1 MPWPRRP
8 RRRPG
13 RPYYGWVI
21 VGVLALTETISF
33 GVLAY
38 GFAVFL
44 VPMQHELGWSP
55 TAITGAYSLAVVVSG
70 LAAIPM
76 GWWLDRHG
84 ARALMTLG
92 SGGATALVLA
102 WSQVEDLTAFYAIW
116 AGIGLVMAAVLYEPA
131 FAVIATWFA
140 RARHQALAVLTVV
153 AGFASVVF
161 TPLAGWLV
169 EVQGWRGA
177 LVTLAAILGTLT
189 IPPHALVL
197 RRRPEDLG
205 LRPDGAAA
213 DPPPPATDAT
223 PLAAGSPLTD
233 DTLTRSV
240 AVRVALRDPGFWW
253 LTAALFLATLAATA
267 ISVHLVTYLRERG
280 YSASVAATWAG
291 LIGLGAVLGRVAVTV
306 AGRRLPLPLV
316 TAAMFA
322 LQALAVLVLVGWRR
336 PAGVAAFVV
345 LFGLGVGLVSLARA
359 ALIADFYGRASYAT
373 ISGVLALLLTAARA
387 LAPVGASTLRT
398 RLDSY
403 APVMGT
409 VAVASTL
416 AAAMMLLAH
425 RTQQQATTGPLTI
438 EPRSIGTRGELCDR
452 LDPDTGVTNRSAVVH
467 DTRRAPII

>member
-1 MPWPRRP
+1 MPRPRRP

-13 RPYYGWVI
+13 RPFYGWVI
-21 VGVLALTETISF
+21 VGVLALTETVSF

-38 GFAVFL
+38 AFAVFL
-44 VPMQHELGWSP
+44 VPMQHDLGWSP
-55 TAITGAYSLAVVVSG
+55 TAITGAYSLAVVVAG
-70 LAAIPM
+70 LAAIPV

-92 SGGATALVLA
+92 SGAATALVLA

-116 AGIGLVMAAVLYEPA
+116 GGIGLVMAAVLYEPA
-131 FAVIATWFA
+131 FAVIATWFTHH
-140 RARHQALAVLTVV
+140 RHQALAVLTVV

-189 IPPHALVL
+189 IAPHALAL

-205 LRPDGAAA
+205 LSPDGAAA
-213 DPPPPATDAT
+213 HPPPPATAAT
-223 PLAAGSPLTD
+223 PVAAGDPLPD
-233 DTLTRSV
+233 HNPGV
-240 AVRVALRDPGFWW
+240 PVRAALRDPGFCW
-253 LTAALFLATLAATA
+253 LAAALFLATLAVTA
-267 ISVHLVTYLRERG
+267 ISVHLVAYLRERG
-280 YSASVAATWAG
+280 YSAGFAATWAG
-291 LIGLGAVLGRVAVTV
+291 LLGAGVVLGRVAVTV

-316 TAAMFA
+316 TAATFA
-322 LQALAVLVLVGWRR
+322 LQALAVLVLVGWRG

-359 ALIADFYGRASYAT
+359 ALVADFYGPASYAT

-387 LAPVGASTLRT
+387 LAPVSASTLRT
-398 RLDSY
+398 TLDSY

-409 VAVASTL
+409 VAAASAL

-425 RTQQQATTGPLTI
+425 RTQQRAMTGAVTI
-438 EPRSIGTRGELCDR
+438 EPGSTDQAGR
-452 LDPDTGVTNRSAVVH
+452 V
-467 DTRRAPII
+467 

>member
-8 RRRPG
+8 HQRPG

-21 VGVLALTETISF
+21 VGVLALTETASF

-70 LAAIPM
+70 LAAIPV

-84 ARALMTLG
+84 ARTLMTLG
-92 SGGATALVLA
+92 SAAATALVLA

-116 AGIGLVMAAVLYEPA
+116 GGIGLVMAAVLYEPA

-140 RARHQALAVLTVV
+140 QARHQALAVLTVV

-213 DPPPPATDAT
+213 HPPPPATVAT
-223 PLAAGSPLTD
+223 PLAAGGPLTD

-240 AVRVALRDPGFWW
+240 AARAALRDPGFWW
-253 LTAALFLATLAATA
+253 LTAALFLATLAVTA
-267 ISVHLVTYLRERG
+267 ISVHLVAYLRERG

-322 LQALAVLVLVGWRR
+322 LQALAVLVLVGWNR

-425 RTQQQATTGPLTI
+425 RTQQRATTGPLTI
-438 EPRSIGTRGELCDR
+438 EPRSIG
-452 LDPDTGVTNRSAVVH
+452 DPR
-467 DTRRAPII
+467 

>member
-1 MPWPRRP
+1 MPRSRRP
-8 RRRPG
+8 HRRPDR

-21 VGVLALTETISF
+21 VGVLALTETVSF

-38 GFAVFL
+38 AFAVFL
-44 VPMQHELGWSP
+44 VPMQQELGWSP

-70 LAAIPM
+70 LAAIPV

-92 SGGATALVLA
+92 SAAATALVLA
-102 WSQVEDLTAFYAIW
+102 WSRVEDLMALYAIW

-177 LVTLAAILGTLT
+177 LVTLAAILGVLT
-189 IPPHALVL
+189 IPPHALAL

-213 DPPPPATDAT
+213 HPPPPATDAT
-223 PLAAGSPLTD
+223 PVASGGPPTD
-233 DTLTRSV
+233 DNNPPARSV
-240 AVRVALRDPGFWW
+240 SARAALRDPGFWW
-253 LTAALFLATLAATA
+253 LTAALFMATLAVTM
-267 ISVHLVTYLRERG
+267 ISVHLVAYLRERG
-280 YSASVAATWAG
+280 YSASFAATWTG
-291 LIGLGAVLGRVAVTV
+291 LLGAGAVLGRVAVTL

-322 LQALAVLVLVGWRR
+322 LQTLAVLVLVGWRQ

-359 ALIADFYGRASYAT
+359 ALVADFYGRASYAT
-373 ISGVLALLLTAARA
+373 ISGGARA
-387 LAPVGASTLRT
+387 AADRGPST
-398 RLDSY
+398 
-403 APVMGT
+403 
-409 VAVASTL
+409 
-416 AAAMMLLAH
+416 
-425 RTQQQATTGPLTI
+425 
-438 EPRSIGTRGELCDR
+438 
-452 LDPDTGVTNRSAVVH
+452 
-467 DTRRAPII
+467 RAG

>member
-1 MPWPRRP
+1 MLWPRRP
-8 RRRPG
+8 HRRPG
-13 RPYYGWVI
+13 RPFYGWVI
-21 VGVLALTETISF
+21 VGVLALTETVSF

-38 GFAVFL
+38 AFAVFL

-55 TAITGAYSLAVVVSG
+55 AAITGAYSLAVVVSG
-70 LAAIPM
+70 LAAIPV

-84 ARALMTLG
+84 ARTLMTLG
-92 SGGATALVLA
+92 SVAATALVLA

-140 RARHQALAVLTVV
+140 QARHQALAVLTVV

-177 LVTLAAILGTLT
+177 LVTLAAILAVLT
-189 IPPHALVL
+189 IPPHALAL

-213 DPPPPATDAT
+213 HPPPPATV
-223 PLAAGSPLTD
+223 AAGGSLTD
-233 DTLTRSV
+233 HATTPSV
-240 AVRVALRDPGFWW
+240 SVRAALRDPGFWW
-253 LTAALFLATLAATA
+253 LTAALFLATLAVTA
-267 ISVHLVTYLRERG
+267 ISVHLVAYLRERG
-280 YSASVAATWAG
+280 YSAGFAATWAG
-291 LIGLGAVLGRVAVTV
+291 LLGAGAVLGRVAVTV

-322 LQALAVLVLVGWRR
+322 LQALAVLVLVGWNR
-336 PAGVAAFVV
+336 PAGVAAFVA

-359 ALIADFYGRASYAT
+359 ALVADFYGRASYAT

-387 LAPVGASTLRT
+387 LAPVSASTLRT

-409 VAVASTL
+409 VAAASAL
-416 AAAMMLLAH
+416 AAATMLLAH
-425 RTQQQATTGPLTI
+425 RTRQRATTGAVTI
-438 EPRSIGTRGELCDR
+438 EPGSIHQAG
-452 LDPDTGVTNRSAVVH
+452 PV
-467 DTRRAPII
+467 

>member
-8 RRRPG
+8 DRRPD
-13 RPYYGWVI
+13 RPYFGWVI
-21 VGVLALTETISF
+21 VGVLALTETVSF

-38 GFAVFL
+38 AFAVFL

-70 LAAIPM
+70 LAAIPV

-92 SGGATALVLA
+92 SVAATVLVLA
-102 WSQVEDLTAFYAIW
+102 WSKVEDLTALYAIW

-140 RARHQALAVLTVV
+140 QARHQALAVLTVV

-169 EVQGWRGA
+169 EAQGWRGA

-189 IPPHALVL
+189 IPPHALAL

-213 DPPPPATDAT
+213 HPLPQAPVATR
-223 PLAAGSPLTD
+223 GSPID
-233 DTLTRSV
+233 DTPARSV
-240 AVRVALRDPGFWW
+240 STRKALRDPGFWW
-253 LTAALFLATLAATA
+253 LTAALFLATLAVTV
-267 ISVHLVTYLRERG
+267 ISVHLVAYLRERG
-280 YSASVAATWAG
+280 YSAGLAATWAG
-291 LIGLGAVLGRVAVTV
+291 LLGAGVVLGRVAVIG

-322 LQALAVLVLVGWRR
+322 LQALAVLVLMGWRR
-336 PAGVAAFVV
+336 PAGVAAFVG
-345 LFGLGVGLVSLARA
+345 LFGLGVGLVSFARA
-359 ALIADFYGRASYAT
+359 ALVADFYGRASYAT

-398 RLDSY
+398 TLDSY

-409 VAVASTL
+409 VAVASAL

-425 RTQQQATTGPLTI
+425 RTQQRATTRLVTI
-438 EPRSIGTRGELCDR
+438 EPSSTESEMR
-452 LDPDTGVTNRSAVVH
+452 
-467 DTRRAPII
+467 

>member
-1 MPWPRRP
+1 MPWPPAWP

-13 RPYYGWVI
+13 RPFYGWVI
-21 VGVLALTETISF
+21 VGVLALTETVSF

-38 GFAVFL
+38 AFAVFL
-44 VPMQHELGWSP
+44 VPMQQELGWSP

-70 LAAIPM
+70 LAAIPV

-84 ARALMTLG
+84 GRALMTLG
-92 SGGATALVLA
+92 SGAATALVLA

-131 FAVIATWFA
+131 FAVIATWFT

-177 LVTLAAILGTLT
+177 LITLAAILGTLT
-189 IPPHALVL
+189 IAPHALAL

-205 LRPDGAAA
+205 LSPDGAAVH
-213 DPPPPATDAT
+213 PPPPATAAT
-223 PLAAGSPLTD
+223 PVAAGGPLPDHAPTP
-233 DTLTRSV
+233 SV
-240 AVRVALRDPGFWW
+240 PVRAALRDPGFWW
-253 LTAALFLATLAATA
+253 LTAALFLATLAVTA
-267 ISVHLVTYLRERG
+267 ISVHLVAYLRERG
-280 YSASVAATWAG
+280 YSAGFAATWAG
-291 LIGLGAVLGRVAVTV
+291 LLGAGVVLGRVAMTV

-322 LQALAVLVLVGWRR
+322 LQALAVLVLVGWNR

-359 ALIADFYGRASYAT
+359 ALVADFYGPASYAT

-387 LAPVGASTLRT
+387 LAPVSASTLRT
-398 RLDSY
+398 GLDSY

-409 VAVASTL
+409 VAAASAL

-425 RTQQQATTGPLTI
+425 RTQQRATTGAVTM
-438 EPRSIGTRGELCDR
+438 EPGSTDQAGR
-452 LDPDTGVTNRSAVVH
+452 TGRM
-467 DTRRAPII
+467 

>member
-8 RRRPG
+8 HRRSG
-13 RPYYGWVI
+13 QPYYGWVI
-21 VGVLALTETISF
+21 VGVLALTEITSF

-38 GFAVFL
+38 AFAVFL
-44 VPMQHELGWSP
+44 VPMQHDLGWSRP
-55 TAITGAYSLAVVVSG
+55 AITGAYSLAVIVSG
-70 LAAIPM
+70 LAAVPV

-92 SGGATALVLA
+92 SSAATALVLA

-116 AGIGLVMAAVLYEPA
+116 GGIGLVMAAVLYEPA

-140 RARHQALAVLTVV
+140 HHRHQALAVLTVV

-161 TPLAGWLV
+161 TPLTGWLV
-169 EVQGWRGA
+169 EAQGWRGA
-177 LVTLAAILGTLT
+177 LVTLAVILGTLT
-189 IPPHALVL
+189 ILPHALVL

-213 DPPPPATDAT
+213 ADPSPPAPVAPPD
-223 PLAAGSPLTD
+223 AAGDPLPDHGRTQ
-233 DTLTRSV
+233 SV
-240 AVRVALRDPGFWW
+240 PVRVALRDPGFWW
-253 LTAALFLATLAATA
+253 LTAALFLATLAVTV
-267 ISVHLVTYLRERG
+267 ISVHLVAYLRERG
-280 YSASVAATWAG
+280 YSAGFAATWTG
-291 LIGLGAVLGRVAVTV
+291 LLGAGAVLGRVAVTV
-306 AGRRLPLPLV
+306 TGRRVALSLV

-322 LQALAVLVLVGWRR
+322 LQALAVLVLVGWNR
-336 PAGVAAFVV
+336 PAGVAAFVM

-359 ALIADFYGRASYAT
+359 SLVADFYGRASYAT

-398 RLDSY
+398 TLDSY

-409 VAVASTL
+409 VAVASAF

-425 RTQQQATTGPLTI
+425 RTRQRATTGPVTI
-438 EPRSIGTRGELCDR
+438 EP
-452 LDPDTGVTNRSAVVH
+452 
-467 DTRRAPII
+467 

>member
-1 MPWPRRP
+1 MPRSHQPCRWPA
-8 RRRPG
+8 

-21 VGVLALTETISF
+21 VVVLALTETVSF

-38 GFAVFL
+38 AFAVFL
-44 VPMQHELGWSP
+44 VPMQHDLGWSR

-70 LAAIPM
+70 LAAVPV

-92 SGGATALVLA
+92 SGAATALVLA
-102 WSQVEDLTAFYAIW
+102 WSQVQDLTAFYAVW

-161 TPLAGWLV
+161 TPLTGWLV
-169 EVQGWRGA
+169 EVHGWRGA

-189 IPPHALVL
+189 IPAHALAL

-205 LRPDGAAA
+205 LHPDGTA
-213 DPPPPATDAT
+213 DPPAPAAV
-223 PLAAGSPLTD
+223 AAPVVAGDQLTD
-233 DTLTRSV
+233 DARTQGV
-240 AVRVALRDPGFWW
+240 PVRAALRDPSFWW
-253 LTAALFLATLAATA
+253 LTAALFLATLAVTA
-267 ISVHLVTYLRERG
+267 ISVHLVAYLRERG
-280 YSASVAATWAG
+280 YGAGFAATWAG
-291 LIGLGAVLGRVAVTV
+291 LLGAGAVLGRVAAAG

-322 LQALAVLVLVGWRR
+322 LQALAVLVLVGWKR
-336 PAGVAAFVV
+336 PAGVAAFVM
-345 LFGLGVGLVSLARA
+345 LFGFGVGLVSLARA
-359 ALIADFYGRASYAT
+359 ALVADFYGRTAYAT

-387 LAPVGASTLRT
+387 LAPVSASTLRT
-398 RLDSY
+398 TFDSY

-409 VAVASTL
+409 VAAASAL

-425 RTQQQATTGPLTI
+425 RTRQRATTGPVTI
-438 EPRSIGTRGELCDR
+438 EPQSTESEMR
-452 LDPDTGVTNRSAVVH
+452 
-467 DTRRAPII
+467 